1 MEKITIEK
9 EICTICGVAIV
20 AKKEI
25 KEAEYVEEGYKIKSV
40 CAIIEEAILKL
51 GGKLCRNM

>member
-40 CAIIEEAILKL
+40 CAIIEGAILKL
-51 GGKLCRNM
+51 GGEK